1 MFKVVQGIYQKGKIC
16 IPQFIDVKD
25 ETQILIVFSDS
36 SEKLNDRSEVCAE
49 IPLVFSAGSDILK
62 LDSIDVTVS
71 TKEKY
76 NKELSALYNDR
87 EAHGSSAFFS
97 SGPADMGYKDCNI
110 SDTVNR
116 KDFTKDTKLIS

>member
-36 SEKLNDRSEVCAE
+36 SEKSNDRAEVCAE
-49 IPLVFSAGSDILK
+49 IPLVFSAGSDTLK

-71 TKEKY
+71 SKEKY
-76 NKELSALYNDR
+76 NKELSAQYNDG
-87 EAHGSSAFFS
+87 EEHGRSAFFS
-97 SGPADMGYKDCNI
+97 SDPVDMGYTDSSILDSIVGGSEK
-110 SDTVNR
+110 
-116 KDFTKDTKLIS
+116 